1 MIMPRQHVNGQAIHY
16 ELYTSSTDTPVDT
29 ILLLHGLGSS
39 TRDWSEQI
47 PALVPDYNVLLVDL
61 RGHGQSDKPPG
72 PYSIGE
78 MANEVAILVTEL
90 ELDELHVVGLSM
102 GAQVALQLALDHP
115 ALVATV
121 TAVNSPADM
130 KPRRLRDKLTV
141 VQRKLLVKLLGMQ
154 RVGHIIAGRLL
165 PGDEFTERRQL
176 FANRWSYNDP
186 VSYQASLNAIL
197 EWDITPDLPNIKQA
211 ILVVSASDDYTPLA
225 WKKRIVDLA
234 PNARMLVIENS
245 RHAIPVER
253 PEAFNAVLLEFLD
266 NRNKCLSQR
275 CSR

>member
-1 MIMPRQHVNGQAIHY
+1 MIMPRQHVNGLDIYY
-16 ELYTSSTDTPVDT
+16 ELHESLADAPVDT
-29 ILLLHGLGSS
+29 VLLLHGLGSS

-47 PALVPDYNVLLVDL
+47 PALVPEFNVLLVDL

-78 MANEVAILVTEL
+78 MANDVAILVTEL
-90 ELDELHVVGLSM
+90 ELVELHVVGLSM

-115 ALVATV
+115 AIVVTV

-154 RVGHIIAGRLL
+154 RVGHVIAGRLL
-165 PGDEFTERRQL
+165 PGDELTERRQQ
-176 FANRWSYNDP
+176 FADRWSENDP
-186 VSYQASLNAIL
+186 ASYNASLNAIL
-197 EWDITPDLPNIKQA
+197 AWDITPDLPRINQA

-234 PNARMLVIENS
+234 PDARMVVIEDS
-245 RHAIPVER
+245 RHAVPVER
-253 PEAFNAVLLEFLD
+253 PKAFNAVLLEFLQ
-266 NRNKCLSQR
+266 KQHSG
-275 CSR
+275 